1 MRYFLLGIAF
11 LCSLHFT
18 GHIQTDPEVEDE
30 DIVAVV
36 KSAYLFKFATSND
49 WPGEAKQGPFKIA
62 IYGNDHIY
70 REFLTKYVTKPV
82 GSQPLECDLIE
93 DLDDAEG
100 YQILYIDKSKS
111 DELDKAIDLVEDSST
126 LLVANGK
133 DAMDKG
139 APISFVTQ
147 DSGTKYIINAKA
159 AEKHGIT
166 FGSTII
172 LWAVQE

>member
-49 WPGEAKQGPFKIA
+49 WPEAAKQGPFKIA
-62 IYGNDHIY
+62 VYGNERIY

-93 DLDDAEG
+93 DLSDAEG
-100 YQILYIDKSKS
+100 YQILYVDKSKS
-111 DELDKAIDLVEDSST
+111 DELDEAGKLVDDSST
-126 LLVANGK
+126 LLVANGRG
-133 DAMDKG
+133 ALDKG
-139 APISFVTQ
+139 AVISFVTQ

-159 AEKHGIT
+159 AEKQGIT